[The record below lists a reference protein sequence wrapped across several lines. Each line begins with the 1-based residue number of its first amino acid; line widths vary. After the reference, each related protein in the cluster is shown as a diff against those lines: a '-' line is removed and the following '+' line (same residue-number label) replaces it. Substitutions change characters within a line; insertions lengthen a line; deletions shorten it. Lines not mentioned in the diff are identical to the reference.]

1 MGVDPKSLLSD
12 LILMVMVD
20 GKVKPSEIQLIQKL
34 AERMKISKTD
44 VKKLLKDPK
53 SGKPP
58 FSEAD
63 RITQFYKLM
72 LVMQVDG
79 ETHASELDAIV
90 HFGLKMGIRPVV
102 AQQILKKMNQ
112 YENGI
117 VPADELLKIF
127 KIYYN

>member
-1 MGVDPKSLLSD
+1 MGADPKSLLSD

-20 GKVKPSEIQLIQKL
+20 GKIRPSEIQLIEKM
-34 AERMKISKTD
+34 AKRMVISKSE
-44 VKKLLKDPK
+44 VQELLQNPK
-53 SGKPP
+53 ATALP

-63 RITQFYKLM
+63 RITHFYKLM

-79 ETHASELDAIV
+79 EAHSSELEALV
-90 HFGLKMGIRPVV
+90 NFGLKMGIRPAVT
-102 AQQILKKMNQ
+102 QQILKKMTQ

-117 VPADELLKIF
+117 VPAAELLKIF